1 MVASIHSSIPSS
13 SSSTSTAPTFSF
25 LLQRVLADPKLLN
38 DFEHFLGRT
47 WCHEN
52 LLFIEAM
59 AQLRHEENQ
68 RNIEHSLH
76 RLVNSFHH
84 RTSLYIP
91 YILWST
97 HLPFSL
103 FFVYHLHTQYIQ
115 DLHYYWCPDGTQ
127 HYDTGASQTENG
139 LLKVVYHHS

>member
-13 SSSTSTAPTFSF
+13 SSSSSTAPTFSF

-68 RNIEHSLH
+68 RNVEHSLH
-76 RLVNSFHH
+76 RLVHSFHQ
-84 RTSLYIP
+84 RTSVYIL
-91 YILWST
+91 YILWSS
-97 HLPFSL
+97 HLPLFCLLLDYTVYTRPSL
-103 FFVYHLHTQYIQ
+103 PLVPRWNSTLR
-115 DLHYYWCPDGTQ
+115 LRNK
-127 HYDTGASQTENG
+127 SNG
-139 LLKVVYHHS
+139 EWMP